1 MESLSTRDMSG
12 SPSVPA
18 GQATV
23 CRALASGT
31 DSQAKSW
38 ELSGSLTPCAPVQR
52 ILIAAQPFTLG
63 RDCDNALQLANPTI
77 SRRHAE
83 LLLIGTELFVR
94 DLDSRNGTF
103 LNGRR
108 VQNFEMLHDG
118 DMVQFGAAVFTVR
131 APRTPGTGPLRPV
144 EHLTI
149 VEQDIGDYALA
160 NLQFDKLLADPAVI
174 PFFQPIFRLGDS
186 RPIGYEVLVRSRLVG
201 LETPQAMFRVAAERN
216 QEPELSEL
224 ARREGLR
231 VARRLGLAGQMYLNT
246 HPSEL
251 REDRLIRSLRQ
262 LRKDYSDIEIVL
274 EIHESSVTS
283 WQALAEL
290 RGQMRDL
297 DIRLAYDDFGVGQSR
312 LMELADAPPDVIKFD
327 MCLIRGLARA
337 SEERRSLVRS
347 LVQLV
352 HELGV
357 TSLAEGVETRE
368 EATVCTT
375 LGFKLAQ
382 GYFFGRPTPSPGSGA
397 EKGLAPV
404 RDVNS

>member
-1 MESLSTRDMSG
+1 MESLSTPDMSG
-12 SPSVPA
+12 SYLVPA

-23 CRALASGT
+23 CRALAAGT
-31 DSQAKSW
+31 DSQIKTW
-38 ELSGSLTPCAPVQR
+38 ELSGTLTPSAPVQR
-52 ILIAAQPFTLG
+52 ILIAAQPFTIG

-83 LLLIGTELFVR
+83 MMLMGSELFVR

-108 VQNFEMLHDG
+108 VQNFELLHEG

-131 APRTPGTGPLRPV
+131 APRTAGTGPRTPV
-144 EHLTI
+144 ENLTI

-186 RPIGYEVLVRSRLVG
+186 RPVGYEVLVRSRLVG

-224 ARREGLR
+224 ARREGMR
-231 VARRLGLAGQMYLNT
+231 AARRLGLTGQMYLNT

-251 REDRLIRSLRQ
+251 KHDRLIGSLRQ
-262 LRKDYSDIEIVL
+262 LRKEYTDLEMVL

-283 WQALAEL
+283 WESLAEL
-290 RGQMRDL
+290 RVQLRDL
-297 DIRLAYDDFGVGQSR
+297 GIRLAYDDFGVGQSR

-337 SEERRSLVRS
+337 SEERKSLVRS

-368 EATVCTT
+368 EATACTS
-375 LGFKLAQ
+375 LGFELAQ
-382 GYFFGRPTPSPGSGA
+382 GYFFGRPTPSPGPA
-397 EKGLAPV
+397 A
-404 RDVNS
+404 

>member
-1 MESLSTRDMSG
+1 
-12 SPSVPA
+12 
-18 GQATV
+18 
-23 CRALASGT
+23 
-31 DSQAKSW
+31 
-38 ELSGSLTPCAPVQR
+38 
-52 ILIAAQPFTLG
+52 
-63 RDCDNALQLANPTI
+63 
-77 SRRHAE
+77 
-83 LLLIGTELFVR
+83 
-94 DLDSRNGTF
+94 
-103 LNGRR
+103 

-131 APRTPGTGPLRPV
+131 APRTPGTPNARRPI
-144 EHLTI
+144 ENLTI

-160 NLQFDKLLADPAVI
+160 NLQFDKLLAEPAVT

-186 RPIGYEVLVRSRLVG
+186 RPVGYEVLIRSRLVG
-201 LETPQAMFRVAAERN
+201 LETPEAMFRVAAERS

-231 VARRLGLAGQMYLNT
+231 LARRLGLSGQMYLNT

-251 REDRLIRSLRQ
+251 QNGRLITSLRK
-262 LRKDYSDIEIVL
+262 LRKEYSEMEIVL

-283 WQALAEL
+283 WQGLAEL
-290 RGQMRDL
+290 RIQLRDL
-297 DIRLAYDDFGVGQSR
+297 GIRLAYDDFGVGQSR

-337 SEERRSLVRS
+337 SDERRSLVRS

-368 EATVCTT
+368 EATACAA
-375 LGFKLAQ
+375 LGFELAQ
-382 GYFFGRPTPSPGSGA
+382 GYFFGRPTPSPG
-397 EKGLAPV
+397 PV
-404 RDVNS
+404 A

>member
-1 MESLSTRDMSG
+1 
-12 SPSVPA
+12 
-18 GQATV
+18 
-23 CRALASGT
+23 LASGT

-38 ELSGSLTPCAPVQR
+38 ELSGSLTPSAPVQR

-131 APRTPGTGPLRPV
+131 APRTPGTSPLRPV

-186 RPIGYEVLVRSRLVG
+186 RPIGYEVLVRSRLVERTG
-201 LETPQAMFRVAAERN
+201 AARRAARGAATGPDRADVSQHASVRAAGGPTHSVAA
-216 QEPELSEL
+216 S
-224 ARREGLR
+224 
-231 VARRLGLAGQMYLNT
+231 
-246 HPSEL
+246 
-251 REDRLIRSLRQ
+251 I
-262 LRKDYSDIEIVL
+262 
-274 EIHESSVTS
+274 
-283 WQALAEL
+283 
-290 RGQMRDL
+290 
-297 DIRLAYDDFGVGQSR
+297 
-312 LMELADAPPDVIKFD
+312 
-327 MCLIRGLARA
+327 
-337 SEERRSLVRS
+337 
-347 LVQLV
+347 
-352 HELGV
+352 
-357 TSLAEGVETRE
+357 
-368 EATVCTT
+368 
-375 LGFKLAQ
+375 AQ
-382 GYFFGRPTPSPGSGA
+382 G
-397 EKGLAPV
+397 LL
-404 RDVNS
+404 